1 MCGGSAFAIFI
12 VTELFLPYWLLL
24 QAKIR
29 ETMEAAF
36 WDGIMESIKQDEPCY
51 DRVVELVREV
61 RNGISG
67 MAPQSWKHEIDEVID
82 LDILSQVEGLLL
94 FSFVGRSYVI
104 YLIP

>member
-1 MCGGSAFAIFI
+1 
-12 VTELFLPYWLLL
+12 
-24 QAKIR
+24 
-29 ETMEAAF
+29 MEAAF

-104 YLIP
+104 YLIPYFSFPGVRVGYTGH